1 MVNMIE
7 DVKKKSRIL
16 YVDDSQTDREIFK
29 RILTGDRVEVI
40 FASNG
45 AECVNM
51 AYQQS
56 PDCIIMDCKMPV
68 MDGFEACAKL
78 KSSDQTKFIPIVLV
92 TGYDSEGAIIKGLE
106 SGADDFMG
114 KTVNHDIIL
123 AKINAM
129 LRAKYL
135 QDELKAM
142 VVRDS
147 LTHLYNYDHFLEIC
161 KQEFE
166 RSRRYNTQ
174 LSCLM
179 FDVDFFKMINDGH
192 GHIFGDIVIKQVAH
206 LLKESCRLCD
216 IIARYGGDE
225 FIILLPN
232 TGYKGAVSAAERVQ
246 KMVRS
251 TEIEDKEKKIFVQ
264 FSISG
269 GIASVLEDNITSVEE
284 LVKSAD
290 KGLYASK
297 EAGRNTVMLYKD
309 ILLSHIVVDEIKKNS
324 DLQMIAR
331 ELKEIAKKSKKYYFK
346 NIKDLLKSMEK
357 GGNLFVEHSIK
368 VASIAVAIAQEM
380 NLGKFAEEI
389 LEHAGLL
396 HEVGMLGVKE
406 DVILKQNP
414 LNDKDWLEIRKHPII
429 ALQLLRPIKY
439 VDEEL
444 KIILY
449 HHENYDGSGYPV
461 GMKGENI
468 PIGARVLHVA
478 CSVEAMFAGRPYRVK
493 KSGIEI
499 CDELIKMAGLQFD
512 PKVVMALFKILEHN
526 KSLLEGVEI
535 DESFF
540 KGLSDRFNPQ
550 P

>member
-1 MVNMIE
+1 MLNE
-7 DVKKKSRIL
+7 VKKKAKIL
-16 YVDDSQTDREIFK
+16 YVDDSETDREIFK
-29 RILTGDRVEVI
+29 RLLTEDNFEVSL
-40 FASNG
+40 ACNG
-45 AECVNM
+45 AECINM

-56 PDCIIMDCKMPV
+56 PDCIIMDCNMPD
-68 MDGFEACAKL
+68 MDGFEACSQL

-92 TGYDSEGAIIKGLE
+92 TGYDSESAIIRGLE

-147 LTHLYNYDHFLEIC
+147 LTHLYNYDYFLEIS
-161 KQEFE
+161 KQEFA

-179 FDVDFFKMINDGH
+179 FDIDFFKMINDGH
-192 GHIFGDIVIKQVAH
+192 GHGFGDLVIKQVAL
-206 LLKESCRLCD
+206 LLKESSRLCD

-232 TGYKGAVSAAERVQ
+232 TGYKGAVNAAERIQ
-246 KMVRS
+246 EMVRA
-251 TEIEDKEKKIFVQ
+251 TEVKDKDKNIFVK
-264 FSISG
+264 FSMSG
-269 GIASVLEDNITSVEE
+269 GISSVLEDNITSAEG

-290 KGLYASK
+290 KGLYAAK

-309 ILLSHIVVDEIKKNS
+309 ILQSHLVIAEIEKNS
-324 DLQMIAR
+324 DLQKIGAR
-331 ELKEIAKKSKKYYFK
+331 LQEIAKQSKEYYFK
-346 NIKDLLKSMEK
+346 NIKDFLKTMEK
-357 GGNLFVEHSIK
+357 EDKPFVDHSLR
-368 VASIAVAIAQEM
+368 VASISAAIAREL
-380 NLGKFAEEI
+380 NLGKHEEEI
-389 LEHAGLL
+389 MEHASLL
-396 HEVGMLGVKE
+396 HEVGMLGIKDEVM
-406 DVILKQNP
+406 LKKNP
-414 LNDKDWLEIRKHPII
+414 LNDKDWIEIRKHPLI

-444 KIILY
+444 KAILY
-449 HHENYDGSGYPV
+449 HHERYDGGGYPV

-468 PIGARVLHVA
+468 PIGARILSVA
-478 CSVEAMFAGRPYRVK
+478 CAVEAMYAGRPYRNM
-493 KSGIEI
+493 KSGVEI

-512 PKVVMALFKILEHN
+512 PKVVMALFRVLERD

-535 DESFF
+535 GEDFF
-540 KGLSDRFNPQ
+540 KGLRDRFNPDI
-550 P
+550 